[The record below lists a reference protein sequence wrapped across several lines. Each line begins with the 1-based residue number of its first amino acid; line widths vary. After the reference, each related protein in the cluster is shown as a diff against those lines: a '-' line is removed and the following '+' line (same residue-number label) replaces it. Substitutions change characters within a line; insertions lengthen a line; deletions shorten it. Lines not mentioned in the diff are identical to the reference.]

1 MRYTYRGIHHRRLSP
16 DAVGQNLFRALT
28 ERDKGIAMLISER
41 NRTVIVDRFKELKS
55 PIVVQFFESSLSCP
69 SCPEVRQ
76 LLEELCGLS
85 DLLTLE
91 VVNIFADADKAEAA
105 GIDKA
110 PAIVL
115 TNEAHADFGIRFFGV
130 PGGYEFGTL
139 LEDIIMVSGEDSG
152 LKPATRAKLATLAKS
167 VEIAVFVTP
176 T

>member
-1 MRYTYRGIHHRRLSP
+1 M
-16 DAVGQNLFRALT
+16 T

-55 PIVVQFFESSLSCP
+55 PVVVQFFESSLSCP

-76 LLEELCGLS
+76 LLQELCELS
-85 DLLTLE
+85 DMLTLE
-91 VVNIFADADKAEAA
+91 VVNIFADADKAAA
-105 GIDKA
+105 VGIDKA

-115 TNEAHADFGIRFFGV
+115 TDEAHSDFGIRFFGV

-139 LEDIIMVSGEDSG
+139 LEDIIMVSGKDSG
-152 LKPATRAKLATLAKS
+152 LKANTRTQLATLSKA